1 MYFDWSAT
9 PRSFTAA
16 MAYSQSLNKNTKWS
30 SITGQ
35 LRGWDQ
41 VQQSTR
47 LPPDLSPQLQPV
59 WIIFPGPPAN
69 IVQQYFKVVID
80 CYSVWS
86 KINKKGKEISIW
98 HGTEHLLFLSSQL
111 VATPHWLP
119 VSTCPYSALL
129 SPLSSLKERKNFYN
143 MRRYIIA
150 TLCWILYI
158 TNFVFIFDT
167 SYSCAGWLG
176 SQARN
181 HNS

>member
-1 MYFDWSAT
+1 MKLHH
-9 PRSFTAA
+9 RTA
-16 MAYSQSLNKNTKWS
+16 KR
-30 SITGQ
+30 
-35 LRGWDQ
+35 RGWYQ
-41 VQQSTR
+41 VKQPTG
-47 LPPDLSPQLQPV
+47 LPPDLSPQLQPM
-59 WIIFPGPPAN
+59 WIIFPGLPAN
-69 IVQQYFKVVID
+69 IVQEYLKVVKA
-80 CYSVWS
+80 CYSVWI
-86 KINKKGKEISIW
+86 KIKGKERNGDILAW
-98 HGTEHLLFLSSQL
+98 QGMKHLLFLSSQL